1 VPRTHR
7 KNSRSCVPWRGFC
20 LAGLLAALLVPAGCQ
35 GPTLPVG
42 EGDSKPPAKAAP
54 ATPTDLDLVPQDAA
68 AFVHIRLADLWK
80 AGELKELRELLA
92 LAGPQALHGLD
103 GQFVPAPS
111 TIERVTWVF
120 LTPESLHTSLFS
132 GNPEGVSPL
141 LVISTS
147 TPFDRDK
154 VRKAL
159 PADARVKKFENGDYI
174 FLENTW
180 SGLLLIDDRTFAIG
194 SEDAVIEWFQQ
205 SARGKDKGAMQV
217 PLGEAARKNQVV
229 IGVNPSRFAIDP
241 PVKLLL
247 PPDLRPL
254 LEARSATVALNLDKD
269 LDMRLRLDFAGE
281 AGAGAGVKALNAG
294 RDLARQAIAR
304 ASRLV
309 ADRLRYGPDGRHAD
323 LGREKASQT
332 PKALPTGLPELPEK
346 FALLTGLGLLRKV
359 DNALQALALE
369 QKGAVVRLPVQVPS
383 LAKSNLF
390 LGSML
395 SLAAITTLGTNANK
409 TFTTV
414 GTTIGR
420 VRSSDDSQLKKLA
433 LALDKCH
440 AAHRHFL
447 PAARFDKDGRALLSW
462 RVELLPFLGEEALY
476 RRFKLDEP
484 WDSLHNKKL
493 LKEMPPVF
501 TSLYSWDP
509 GKTRYQGFTGKG
521 TLFDGKE
528 GVRKADVTDGLAD
541 TILLVQ
547 ASSSRAVHWTKPA
560 DLPYAADQPL
570 PAVSGPFEG
579 GFNALFADGAV
590 RFIRQETRAET
601 LRAWITRNGGEK
613 IKENLPR

>member
-7 KNSRSCVPWRGFC
+7 KTSRSFTPWRGLC
-20 LAGLLAALLVPAGCQ
+20 LAGLLAALLLKAGCQ
-35 GPTLPVG
+35 GATVPAG

-54 ATPTDLDLVPQDAA
+54 AIPTDLDLVPQDAA
-68 AFVHIRLADLWK
+68 AFIHIRLADLWK
-80 AGELKELRELLA
+80 ADELKELRTLLA
-92 LAGPQALHGLD
+92 LAGPQALQSLD

-111 TIERVTWVF
+111 TIEPVTWVF
-120 LTPESLHTSLFS
+120 LTPESLQTSLFS
-132 GNPEGVSPL
+132 GSPEGVSPL
-141 LVISTS
+141 LVVSTS

-159 PADARVKKFENGDYI
+159 PADARVKKFQDHEYL

-180 SGLLLIDDRTFAIG
+180 SGLLLIDDHTFAMG

-217 PLGEAARKNQVV
+217 PLGEAAGKNQVV
-229 IGVNPSRFAIDP
+229 IGVNPSRFATDP
-241 PVKLLL
+241 LVKLLL

-254 LEARSATVALNLDKD
+254 LQSRSATLALNLDRD
-269 LDMRLRLDFAGE
+269 LAVRLRLDFAGE
-281 AGAGAGVKALNAG
+281 AEAGAGVKALNAG

-309 ADRLRYGPDGRHAD
+309 ADRLRDGAEGRHAEP
-323 LGREKASQT
+323 GKEKADRT
-332 PKALPTGLPELPEK
+332 PKALPVGLPELPEK
-346 FALLTGLGLLRKV
+346 FALLTGLGLLRKA
-359 DNALQALALE
+359 DDALQALVLE
-369 QKGAVVRLPVQVPS
+369 QKGPIVRLPVKVPS
-383 LAKSNLF
+383 LATSNLF

-414 GTTIGR
+414 GTTIGG

-433 LALDKCH
+433 QALDKYH
-440 AAHRHFL
+440 AAHGHFP

-493 LKEMPPVF
+493 LKDMPAVF
-501 TSLYSWDP
+501 TSLYNWDP
-509 GKTRYQGFTGKG
+509 GKTRFQGFAGKG

-528 GVRKADVTDGLAD
+528 GVRKSDVTDGLAD

-547 ASSSRAVHWTKPA
+547 VSSSRAVYWTKPA
-560 DLPYAADQPL
+560 DLSYAADQPL

-579 GFNALFADGAV
+579 GFNALFADGSV
-590 RFIRQETRAET
+590 RFIRQETRPET

-613 IKENLPR
+613 IKENFPR